1 MRMENKIRPTIN
13 TEGVGQS
20 RYETYKATIDRIDKA
35 IDAGFY
41 VEAIALCE
49 SIIADRLESLAN
61 QISQSSK
68 YSYETMG
75 KLTDYLSGVK
85 QRTLLTQEIVSVVN
99 EIKDWTK
106 KRNSAVHEMAKNIEG
121 TFMEKYT
128 NLKETAEEAIKLFR
142 KLDNEIRKFRK
153 SLN

>member
-1 MRMENKIRPTIN
+1 MGNEIRPTID

-20 RYETYKATIDRIDKA
+20 RYETYKATIERINKA
-35 IDAGFY
+35 MDASFY

-68 YSYETMG
+68 YSYVTIG
-75 KLTDYLSGVK
+75 KLTEYLLGTK
-85 QRTLLTQEIVSVVN
+85 QRVLLTQEIVDVVN
-99 EIKDWTK
+99 KIKNWTK

-121 TFMEKYT
+121 DFMEKYSD
-128 NLKETAEEAIKLFR
+128 LKETAEEAKTLFR
-142 KLDNEIRKFRK
+142 ELDNEIRKFRK

>member
-1 MRMENKIRPTIN
+1 MEKEIRPTIA
-13 TEGVGQS
+13 TEGIGQS
-20 RYETYKATIDRIDKA
+20 RYETYRATIDRINKA
-35 IDAGFY
+35 MDAGFY
-41 VEAIALCE
+41 VEVIALCE

-75 KLTDYLSGVK
+75 RLTDYLLGAK
-85 QRTLLTQEIVSVVN
+85 QRDLLSQEIVDGVN
-99 EIKDWTK
+99 EIKNWTK

-121 TFMEKYT
+121 DFMEKYAK
-128 NLKETAEEAIKLFR
+128 LKETAEEAIKLFR

-153 SLN
+153 SLK

>member
-1 MRMENKIRPTIN
+1 MEKEIRPTIA

-20 RYETYKATIDRIDKA
+20 RYETYKATIDRINKA
-35 IDAGFY
+35 MDAGFY
-41 VEAIALCE
+41 VEVIALCE

-75 KLTDYLSGVK
+75 RLTDYLLGAK
-85 QRTLLTQEIVSVVN
+85 QRDLLSQEIVDVVN
-99 EIKDWTK
+99 EIKNWTK

-121 TFMEKYT
+121 DFMEKYAK
-128 NLKETAEEAIKLFR
+128 LKETAEEAIKLFR

-153 SLN
+153 SLK

>member
-1 MRMENKIRPTIN
+1 MEKEIRLTID

-20 RYETYKATIDRIDKA
+20 RYETYKATIDRINKA
-35 IDAGFY
+35 MDAGFY
-41 VEAIALCE
+41 VEVIALCE

-61 QISQSSK
+61 QISQSSQ

-75 KLTDYLSGVK
+75 RLTDYLLGAK
-85 QRTLLTQEIVSVVN
+85 QRDSLSQEIVDVVS
-99 EIKDWTK
+99 EIKIWTK

-121 TFMEKYT
+121 DFMEKYAG
-128 NLKETAEEAIKLFR
+128 LKATAEEAIKLFR

-153 SLN
+153 SLK